1 MPKWGWD
8 TKMTELVNVTRF
20 GCLSNEFKFKRL
32 CENEMRRCLYKVYQL
47 SILISIYENKLLTG
61 SV

>member
-1 MPKWGWD
+1 
-8 TKMTELVNVTRF
+8 MTELVNVTRF

-32 CENEMRRCLYKVYQL
+32 CENEMRWCLYKVYQL